1 MLPDASK
8 MPRDGPRCFKMAEDA
23 PKMLTIPPK
32 TPPRQ
37 PKMPP
42 RRPEDAPSRN
52 RDAPRRSR
60 MSQGAPGWGRNGDQA
75 GAECTKRDQV
85 RHKWV
90 PAGTRWSPD
99 GTRWGLEAKALVFKS
114 GFRRELGVQK
124 GPATPS
130 SPTHPP
136 PSPPQDAP
144 RHHLRRPTPAPED
157 GPGRAQAHPRRTRTP
172 QDGPRRARAP
182 QVGCQVGTTWGAF
195 GRRS

>member
-1 MLPDASK
+1 M
-8 MPRDGPRCFKMAEDA
+8 G
-23 PKMLTIPPK
+23 TIWD
-32 TPPRQ
+32 RV
-37 PKMPP
+37 
-42 RRPEDAPSRN
+42 
-52 RDAPRRSR
+52 
-60 MSQGAPGWGRNGDQA
+60 G
-75 GAECTKRDQV
+75 TKRDQV

-90 PAGTRWSPD
+90 PVGTRWSPD

-157 GPGRAQAHPRRTRTP
+157 GPGRTQARQGAPKAHP
-172 QDGPRRARAP
+172 DAPRRP
-182 QVGCQVGTTWGAF
+182 KTGQGTTSRVPSGDHVGAIKEKELIKKNLPC
-195 GRRS
+195 SSTAE